1 MIPRLIAANSGGD
14 FDVDGLIQ
22 TYAFEDINQAVDDAL
37 AGRVVKPVLV
47 W

>member
-1 MIPRLIAANSGGD
+1 MVPRLIEMRAAGA
-14 FDVDGLIQ
+14 FDVDGLVA
-22 TYAFEDINQAVDDAL
+22 TYPFEKIADAVADVT